1 MFKFDETANVPQI
14 VEPENKHE
22 EVVRT
27 EWINPPSVAGSSR
40 RSHSHSGGYR
50 NRRASRAKEEY
61 YERDTS
67 REITIDDR
75 RPPAPPAP
83 PVYGVERKTVYK
95 ETEEDLTLSPT
106 RSHRSGGALV
116 VRRDPEGR
124 STREINDEIARLEAE
139 GRALRLER
147 DTETRRDLV
156 VRNSRDEEY
165 DIDWYGRPAREVVEF
180 DVREPKPVTRVEKD
194 RKGRMALVRSNH

>member
-1 MFKFDETANVPQI
+1 MFKFDETINVPQI

-22 EVVRT
+22 EVIRT

-50 NRRASRAKEEY
+50 NRRSSRATEDY

-67 REITIDDR
+67 REILIEDR
-75 RPPAPPAP
+75 RAPAPPAP

-95 ETEEDLTLSPT
+95 ETEEENTLSPT
-106 RSHRSGGALV
+106 RSRGALV
-116 VRRDPEGR
+116 VRRDPEQR

-156 VRNSRDEEY
+156 VRDRREEDY
-165 DIDWYGRPAREVVEF
+165 EIDWYGRPAREVVEF
-180 DVREPKPVTRVEKD
+180 DVAERKPVTRVEKD
-194 RKGRMALVRSNH
+194 RKGRMALVRSNQ